1 MYSVFF
7 KFPVESSTYI
17 YILKKLFSHGNNYFT
32 FSFFYKDRRETLTTK
47 VAINT
52 LKLCHLTLEILKQLQ
67 LDGCKGNDA

>member
-17 YILKKLFSHGNNYFT
+17 YILKNYFPM
-32 FSFFYKDRRETLTTK
+32 
-47 VAINT
+47 ANT